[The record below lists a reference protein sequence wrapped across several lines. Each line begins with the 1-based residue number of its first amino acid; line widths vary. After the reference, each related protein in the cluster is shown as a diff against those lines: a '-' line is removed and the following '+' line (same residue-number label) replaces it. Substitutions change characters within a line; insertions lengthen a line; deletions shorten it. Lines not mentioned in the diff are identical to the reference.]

1 VIGRLE
7 GQLHQVGPGEVIVD
21 AGGIGWLV
29 RIGLRTFEALS
40 GKPSA
45 VLWTHTLVRSD
56 EITLYGFPDREE
68 LEMFQRL
75 IAIAGVGPRTAL
87 ALLSGMSPEELAAA
101 VEGGDAPRLQRVPGV
116 GRKTAERIILEL
128 RGRLPVGA
136 GAGSAP
142 GGDAS
147 SDAVS
152 ALMNLGYAA
161 RESERAVR
169 AAAAECPDA
178 ALSELLRVALR
189 RLNEAP

>member
-29 RIGLRTFEALS
+29 RIGLRTFEGLS
-40 GKPSA
+40 GKGSA

-87 ALLSGMSPEELAAA
+87 ALLSGMSPGELASA

-116 GRKTAERIILEL
+116 GKKTADRIVLEL
-128 RGRLPVGA
+128 RGRLP
-136 GAGSAP
+136 AGSGIPAAGVLDVP
-142 GGDAS
+142 G
-147 SDAVS
+147 DAVS
-152 ALMNLGYAA
+152 ALINLGYAA
-161 RESERAVR
+161 REAERAVR
-169 AAAAECPDA
+169 AAVVECPGV
-178 ALSELLRVALR
+178 ALPELLRVALR
-189 RLNEAP
+189 RLNEGP